1 MFVFIKFFVLLVL
14 FAAFDIIATL
24 SILSLEV
31 SSDIELAG
39 DDDG

>member
-1 MFVFIKFFVLLVL
+1 MFVFIKFFVLLV
-14 FAAFDIIATL
+14 AAFDIIATL